1 MFRIHVKMGKT
12 TLLIQMKNIT
22 VTPALRKLIWGLGER
37 EKTTLILIYSPRVL
51 WKNQTYLEIYF

>member
-1 MFRIHVKMGKT
+1 MGKT

-22 VTPALRKLIWGLGER
+22 VTPALRKLIWGMGER